1 MCQLFDVIFRGGRVL
16 DSERAVWEQADVAV
30 TGKKIV
36 KVGCLDQ
43 EQGTVE
49 IDCTEK
55 WFVQG

>member
-16 DSERAVWEQADVAV
+16 DSERAAWEQADVAV

-49 IDCTEK
+49 IDCTGK
-55 WFVQG
+55 MV